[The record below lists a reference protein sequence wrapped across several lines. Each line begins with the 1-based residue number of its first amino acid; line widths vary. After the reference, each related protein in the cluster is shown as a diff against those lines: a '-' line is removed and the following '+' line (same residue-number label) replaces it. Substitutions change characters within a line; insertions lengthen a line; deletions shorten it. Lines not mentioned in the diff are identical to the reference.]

1 MMINS
6 DWKERLL
13 PQKKRAKISPRAKF
27 DPHFEGGASPISE
40 YHYFNALN
48 SHEILT
54 SDSF

>member
-1 MMINS
+1 L
-6 DWKERLL
+6 ERKIAAS
-13 PQKKRAKISPRAKF
+13 KKAKISPITKF
-27 DPHFEGGASPISE
+27 DPHFEGGAYPISE